1 MITRPVAL
9 ARALIVTAVLWGGG
23 AAAVAAAFSAL
34 DASATIELADRDRA
48 QVVWLGAHAFVA
60 CVATLV
66 GVVLGGNALTKDH
79 LATPRQAVGLVALPT
94 VAMAA
99 TVAVVLAV
107 TAVLEGA
114 SLWAVLA
121 GLAIGSAAGAGY
133 VLATGDQPERGP
145 YGLPAASRRATRSWS
160 SR

>member
-9 ARALIVTAVLWGGG
+9 ARALIVTALLWGGG
-23 AAAVAAAFSAL
+23 AGAVAAAFSAL

-66 GVVLGGNALTKDH
+66 GVVLGGSALTRDH

-94 VAMAA
+94 GAVAAA
-99 TVAVVLAV
+99 AAVVLAL
-107 TAVLEGA
+107 TAGLVGGA
-114 SLWAVLA
+114 LWADRE
-121 GLAIGSAAGAGY
+121 GGA
-133 VLATGDQPERGP
+133 
-145 YGLPAASRRATRSWS
+145 
-160 SR
+160 

>member
-79 LATPRQAVGLVALPT
+79 LATSGQAVRVVALPT
-94 VAMAA
+94 L
-99 TVAVVLAV
+99 VLAV
-107 TAVLEGA
+107 VAAFVLAATGVLEGA

-121 GLAIGSAAGAGY
+121 GLAIGAAAGSGY
-133 VLATGDQPERGP
+133 VLFTGDQSERGP
-145 YGLPAASRRATRSWS
+145 YGLPAAPQRASRSWS